1 MEEIRQSTVWTN
13 QQYEP
18 IQYIWEACSID
29 VFAIGPVFLLP
40 PAPVPLPWKLEP
52 VQVRP
57 NQLTCESLS
66 DDYHPYFWLMA
77 EQLIPFHK
85 YNLKI
90 WIGNQILPKTLI
102 ICIYMLYLTIPQ
114 NSSPK
119 KNKNLQVV
127 QVQATSLAPGSQDL
141 AISPEMESTSALQGG
156 QGRDID
162 ANFP

>member
-66 DDYHPYFWLMA
+66 SVFLTHGRANHTISQYD
-77 EQLIPFHK
+77 
-85 YNLKI
+85 LKI
-90 WIGNQILPKTLI
+90 WISNQILPKTLI

-114 NSSPK
+114 NSSPQ